1 MEVSYDGGSPIAA
14 AWFIS
19 WKSHICKWMMVS
31 RGITVCITINMETS
45 ILTEI
50 YGNHWKPTL
59 INGWFNYHGKLHSKS

>member
-1 MEVSYDGGSPIAA
+1 MEVSYDGGSPSSLLGLFHGKA
-14 AWFIS
+14 
-19 WKSHICKWMMVS
+19 ICKWMMVS

-59 INGWFNYHGKLHSKS
+59 INGWFISWKAT